1 MGRCLI
7 VGVLQNFPRK
17 NLRVC
22 PCFNFTG
29 RLWRNIGD
37 FPAQYLCQLLLVMKN
52 RAPPLLLRPIR
63 EAHFFSLF
71 TPFDTNVLNSD
82 TPNIL
87 FLLTFMNHYHTHS
100 HTHKSMCTVYLHT
113 FTTQMWVNISYMD
126 PMTSYD
132 YSFMSFHIHVNMR
145 IILMAGQPTPCEVPP
160 WEIKP

>member
-1 MGRCLI
+1 MSYSWSASEFPKEKSK
-7 VGVLQNFPRK
+7 GVSLLQFYWETVTQHWGFSRP
-17 NLRVC
+17 V
-22 PCFNFTG
+22 
-29 RLWRNIGD
+29 
-37 FPAQYLCQLLLVMKN
+37 
-52 RAPPLLLRPIR
+52 PLSTSSGHEKPSSSITITTNSGST
-63 EAHFFSLF
+63 FFSFF

-87 FLLTFMNHYHTHS
+87 FLFTFMNHYHTHS

-145 IILMAGQPTPCEVPP
+145 IILMAGQPTPM
-160 WEIKP
+160 